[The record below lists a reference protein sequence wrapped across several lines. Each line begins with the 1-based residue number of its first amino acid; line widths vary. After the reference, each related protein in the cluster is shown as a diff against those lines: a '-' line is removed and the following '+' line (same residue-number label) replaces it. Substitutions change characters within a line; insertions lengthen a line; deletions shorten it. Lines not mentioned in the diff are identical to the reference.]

1 MEHGLVTQIP
11 ETKQYKIGPM
21 WMEIGLRQLEKV
33 DYRSV
38 AREVMKRLAFEV
50 EESVYLNIPNGT
62 HSIIIE
68 RIDSPLKI
76 RVIDNLGEQIPL
88 SIGAANK
95 TMLANMKTNEMEHIV
110 EHLLSSLPEQKQIL
124 LNQIK
129 QIKMKDMLSV
139 MVKTEGTAS
148 VAAPIIGFNH
158 KVVGALSVGL
168 ISHRINDD
176 RLSFLISK
184 VKQAA
189 HEISI
194 KIGSTSEL

>member
-1 MEHGLVTQIP
+1 PLHRPIASLLLLQLI
-11 ETKQYKIGPM
+11 YK
-21 WMEIGLRQLEKV
+21 
-33 DYRSV
+33 
-38 AREVMKRLAFEV
+38 V

-68 RIDSPLKI
+68 RMDSPLKI

-95 TMLANMKTNEMEHIV
+95 TMLANMKQNETEYIV
-110 EHLLSSLPEQKQIL
+110 EQLLSALPEQKQIL
-124 LNQIK
+124 LDQIK
-129 QIKMKDMLSV
+129 QIRNEGYAVSYGE
-139 MVKTEGTAS
+139 KTEGTAS

>member
-1 MEHGLVTQIP
+1 
-11 ETKQYKIGPM
+11 
-21 WMEIGLRQLEKV
+21 
-33 DYRSV
+33 
-38 AREVMKRLAFEV
+38 
-50 EESVYLNIPNGT
+50 
-62 HSIIIE
+62 
-68 RIDSPLKI
+68 
-76 RVIDNLGEQIPL
+76 
-88 SIGAANK
+88 
-95 TMLANMKTNEMEHIV
+95 
-110 EHLLSSLPEQKQIL
+110 
-124 LNQIK
+124 
-129 QIKMKDMLSV
+129 MKDMLSV